1 MNDIGRNE
9 ECPCGSGR
17 KYKRCCLGNV
27 DWGRLRGRPFREHIP
42 FLSLRGR
49 NIAFLAELLDA
60 LQIDSFAP
68 NTSYAEYKK
77 AFTPNAVRRI
87 YESVPI
93 LWPSHADY
101 ARCMERE
108 KKDSSALYTGSY
120 EPQDVF
126 AALSRHSLYTER
138 IFLTDPFI
146 DPRRV
151 SAKYNPLNH
160 PEQYRAEAIKWS
172 HMWLSLYP
180 WIQAG
185 IVSFIR
191 PPADFIPGMWQ
202 TIYERQHRRFEQPE
216 LRQLA
221 DAQVEKAV
229 DSISAFDRGT
239 MENFFLR
246 HTDEYFRETY
256 ADIPEPKPSL
266 DEFLQY
272 IQKRRDDHPYFVES
286 LENQDGEIL
295 IQQTGAC
302 YELAKIIC
310 AQTNSHVIT
319 NLDTRWKEIE
329 LDRPNLT
336 GEIAL
341 WSPFAKALQNSE
353 LQILNSSSLEAA
365 LKLRNENRLEGMR
378 LFFRRVWNACKDPN
392 EFLDPNALNLTVE
405 LDERVAE
412 AKSEWKKI
420 DQDLFKWFGAAG
432 TALVAGAFANFLPAA
447 LAAGVGGTFG
457 MIDAQIKRSAFR
469 ERYPAAFFLDLK
481 R

>member
-1 MNDIGRNE
+1 M
-9 ECPCGSGR
+9 GS
-17 KYKRCCLGNV
+17 V
-27 DWGRLRGRPFREHIP
+27 DWAQLRDRPFREHIP
-42 FLSLRGR
+42 LLSLRGR

-60 LQIDSFAP
+60 LQVDSFEQIA
-68 NTSYAEYKK
+68 SHAEYKK
-77 AFTPNAVRRI
+77 AFTPNAVRRV
-87 YESVPI
+87 YEAIPM
-93 LWPSHADY
+93 LWPSHVDY
-101 ARCMERE
+101 VRCMERE
-108 KKDSSALYTGSY
+108 KKVSSALYKGSY
-120 EPQDVF
+120 EPKDVF

-151 SAKYNPLNH
+151 SAKYNPLVH
-160 PEQYRAEAIKWS
+160 PEQYRAEVIKWS
-172 HMWLSLYP
+172 QMWLALYP
-180 WIQAG
+180 WIEAG
-185 IVSFIR
+185 IVNFIR

-202 TIYERQHRRFEQPE
+202 TIHERQHRRFEQPE

-221 DAQVEKAV
+221 DAQVAHVV
-229 DSISAFDRGT
+229 DSMNPFDRGA

-256 ADIPEPKPSL
+256 SDIPDPKPPL
-266 DEFLQY
+266 DEFLRH

-319 NLDTRWKEIE
+319 NLGTRWKEIE

-336 GEIAL
+336 GEMAL
-341 WSPFAKALQNSE
+341 WSPFAKALQNAE
-353 LQILNSSSLEAA
+353 LNILNSSSLEAA

-378 LFFRRVWNACKDPN
+378 LFFRRVWNACKNPD
-392 EFLDPNALNLTVE
+392 EFVDPNALNLTVE
-405 LDERVAE
+405 LDDRVAE
-412 AKSEWKKI
+412 AKSEWRKI
-420 DQDLFKWFGAAG
+420 DQDLFKWFGVAG
-432 TALVAGAFANFLPAA
+432 SALVAGAFANFLPAA
-447 LAAGVGGTFG
+447 GVAVIGGTVG
-457 MIDAQIKRSAFR
+457 LIDAQIKRSAFR